1 MEALNIMADL
11 STLLILLALLLALLG
26 ALRLDLLRL
35 TFKNLLDTFSPKP
48 ESRLGD
54 PGLKVSARS
63 EPPRQAQTPSQKPAF
78 HRSGRRH

>member
-35 TFKNLLDTFSPKP
+35 AFKNLLDKLTPKP
-48 ESRLGD
+48 DSVLGD

-63 EPPRQAQTPSQKPAF
+63 ETHRQAQTPAQKPAF

>member
-1 MEALNIMADL
+1 MADL

-35 TFKNLLDTFSPKP
+35 AFKNLLDTLTPKQH
-48 ESRLGD
+48 SILGD
-54 PGLKVSARS
+54 SGLKVSARS
-63 EPPRQAQTPSQKPAF
+63 ETHRQAQTPAQKPAF

>member
-35 TFKNLLDTFSPKP
+35 TFKNLLDKLSPKP
-48 ESRLGD
+48 DSVLGD

-63 EPPRQAQTPSQKPAF
+63 ETPRQAQTPAQKPAF

>member
-35 TFKNLLDTFSPKP
+35 AFKNLLDKLAPKP
-48 ESRLGD
+48 DSVLGD
-54 PGLKVSARS
+54 PGLKVSTRS
-63 EPPRQAQTPSQKPAF
+63 ETPRQAQTPGQKPAF